1 MILYTADCGREEQT
15 AERRIEETAA
25 AVRELC
31 EAKY

>member
-1 MILYTADCGREEQT
+1 MILYTADCDQEEQI
-15 AERRIEETAA
+15 AKRRIEETTA

>member
-1 MILYTADCGREEQT
+1 MILYTIDYGQKEQT
-15 AERRIEETAA
+15 AECRTEETTA